1 MNTNYSASTR
11 KDLEPQTPNIMSRTM
26 IVSRIMDATKRS
38 KIAVFESV
46 NPKTGTKAFE
56 CYHADIYYTAQR
68 IKNNDRHYIGS
79 YYGKAGAKS
88 LSDTI
93 KLGWQ

>member
-1 MNTNYSASTR
+1 MKANYSASTR
-11 KDLEPQTPNIMSRTM
+11 KDLEPQMPNIMPRSM
-26 IVSRIMDATKRS
+26 ILNRILGATKRS
-38 KIAVFESV
+38 KIAVFKAL
-46 NPKTGTKAFE
+46 NHKTNTVAYE

-68 IKNNDRHYIGS
+68 IKNNDRYYIGS

-93 KLGWQ
+93 KLG